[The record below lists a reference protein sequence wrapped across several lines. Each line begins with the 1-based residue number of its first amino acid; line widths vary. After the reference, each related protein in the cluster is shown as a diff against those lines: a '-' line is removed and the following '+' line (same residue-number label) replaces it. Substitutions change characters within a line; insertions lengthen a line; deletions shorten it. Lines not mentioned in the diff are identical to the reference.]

1 MNWFQGTVRNRPQ
14 KGMHEISCLLQILQ
28 SYVLL
33 TAHNMFQFRRAEN
46 HETQKAALPRRKPT
60 VHKNIG
66 GFQRELG
73 GGKKGGT
80 KLSRKKRKRKKP
92 LVLLKKKKHKR
103 TEQTS
108 LSSGKQNQTKL
119 NTPKQTEKQTKPNK
133 ANIRIKF
140 SYF

>member
-1 MNWFQGTVRNRPQ
+1 
-14 KGMHEISCLLQILQ
+14 MHEISCLLQILQ

-73 GGKKGGT
+73 GGEEGRYKTLKE
-80 KLSRKKRKRKKP
+80 
-92 LVLLKKKKHKR
+92 KKKEKKN
-103 TEQTS
+103 
-108 LSSGKQNQTKL
+108 LSSAKK
-119 NTPKQTEKQTKPNK
+119 KQT
-133 ANIRIKF
+133 
-140 SYF
+140 